1 MIAGLPER
9 EAGGRIMLNR
19 TNVVEENK
27 KEENLDE
34 EWVELMRRAYKMG
47 ISIEEVKRFIAY
59 NKPS

>member
-1 MIAGLPER
+1 
-9 EAGGRIMLNR
+9 MLNR

-27 KEENLDE
+27 KEENLDK
-34 EWVELMRRAYKMG
+34 EWVELMRNAYKMG